1 MKVLGESIQDKR
13 INSHNYMLE
22 MTLKEYY
29 DLSNGILKNNEYQR
43 RRVKSSSTVYSLLK
57 EDLKRGCLMPPIV
70 LALSKSSNDVKTD
83 DVVDTVKQHQSE
95 IVILDGLQRS
105 YTIKGLIEEMEKTGD
120 DDMQRVFSNKIRAE
134 IYIGI
139 NKLGILY
146 RMLTLNTGQTQ
157 MSTRHQIEIIYSDY
171 VNTDVEGIRLLREI
185 DDQSARRL
193 GEYKFQDVI
202 EGFTS
207 FVQRDYLTM
216 ERVDILENIKS
227 LEKLSNIDPS
237 NSLFELFLR
246 TYNNMVRTLNEIEPG
261 KLLTQDEQEELSS
274 VFGPDVIT
282 IFKKS
287 QPLTGFGAAIGKLID
302 FEIINTLEDVI
313 QLTERI
319 NANSVKEGLKLLL
332 KNLSRVRDVAKKIGN
347 DQRLYFY
354 QVFRNLFDKESEGY
368 CDLFSAAQK
377 GYRDYQRETM

>member
-83 DVVDTVKQHQSE
+83 DVVDTIKQHQSE

-237 NSLFELFLR
+237 NCLFELFLR
-246 TYNNMVRTLNEIEPG
+246 TYNNMVRTLYEIEPG

-287 QPLTGFGAAIGKLID
+287 QPMTGFGAAIGKLID

>member
-1 MKVLGESIQDKR
+1 MERYQPQ
-13 INSHNYMLE
+13 LE
-22 MTLKEYY
+22 
-29 DLSNGILKNNEYQR
+29 
-43 RRVKSSSTVYSLLK
+43 
-57 EDLKRGCLMPPIV
+57 
-70 LALSKSSNDVKTD
+70 
-83 DVVDTVKQHQSE
+83 VDTH
-95 IVILDGLQRS
+95 ILDGLQRS

-120 DDMQRVFSNKIRAE
+120 NDKQRVFSNKIRAE

-171 VNTDVEGIRLLREI
+171 VDADVEGIRLLREI
-185 DDQSARRL
+185 DDQSPRRL

-216 ERVDILENIKS
+216 ERTDILENIKS
-227 LEKLSNIDPS
+227 LEKLSNVDPS
-237 NSLFELFLR
+237 NSLFEQFLR
-246 TYNNMVRTLNEIEPG
+246 TYNNLIITLFEVVPG
-261 KLLTQDEQEELSS
+261 KILTQDEQEELSS
-274 VFGPDVIT
+274 VFGPDVIS

-302 FEIINTLEDVI
+302 FESVNALEDISKLIKDLKADSI
-313 QLTERI
+313 Q
-319 NANSVKEGLKLLL
+319 EGLRLLL
-332 KNLSRVRDVAKKIGN
+332 RNLSKVRDVAKKIGN

-368 CDLFSAAQK
+368 CNLFIAVQK

>member
-29 DLSNGILKNNEYQR
+29 DLSNGILNNNEYQR

-83 DVVDTVKQHQSE
+83 EVVDTIKQHQSE

-171 VNTDVEGIRLLREI
+171 VDTNVEGIRLLREI

-246 TYNNMVRTLNEIEPG
+246 TYNNMVRTLYEIEPG

-274 VFGPDVIT
+274 VFGPDVIA

-319 NANSVKEGLKLLL
+319 NANSVKVGLKLLL

-354 QVFRNLFDKESEGY
+354 LVFRNLFDKESEGY

>member
-13 INSHNYMLE
+13 INSYNYMLE

-70 LALSKSSNDVKTD
+70 LALSKSNIDLKAEE
-83 DVVDTVKQHQSE
+83 VVDTILQHHSD

-105 YTIKGLIEEMEKTGD
+105 YTIKGLIEEMEKAGD
-120 DDMQRVFSNKIRAE
+120 NDMQRVFANKIRAE

-171 VNTDVEGIRLLREI
+171 VDTEVEGIRLLREI
-185 DDQSARRL
+185 DDQSPRKL

-207 FVQRDYLTM
+207 FIQRDYLTM
-216 ERVDILENIKS
+216 ERIDILENIKS

-237 NSLFELFLR
+237 NSLFEQFLR
-246 TYNNMVRTLNEIEPG
+246 TYNNLVRKLFDEVPG
-261 KLLTQDEQEELSS
+261 KILTPDEQESLSS
-274 VFGPDVIT
+274 VFGPDVVSIL
-282 IFKKS
+282 KKS

-302 FEIINTLEDVI
+302 FG
-313 QLTERI
+313 
-319 NANSVKEGLKLLL
+319 SVKTFEEVPKLIEEIKTDGVHEGLRQLLI
-332 KNLSRVRDVAKKIGN
+332 NLSRVRDVAKKIGN

-368 CDLFSAAQK
+368 CDLHAAVQK
-377 GYRDYQRETM
+377 GYKDYQRETM